1 MTQNYENQKPG
12 KSGKKSMLRVILKT
26 FRFQYTLSFVLG
38 VIQTFLDLISPY
50 LIKKLIEFLE
60 TPNADNKQG
69 YILVAYILG
78 SQSFSYM
85 LGQHTQFYVSN
96 VGETVMSVLTAMI
109 FAKQLRMTP
118 STRKNY
124 G

>member
-1 MTQNYENQKPG
+1 
-12 KSGKKSMLRVILKT
+12 MLRVILKT

-85 LGQHTQFYVSN
+85 LGQHT
-96 VGETVMSVLTAMI
+96 
-109 FAKQLRMTP
+109 
-118 STRKNY
+118 
-124 G
+124 